1 LKTAICPE
9 KARRD
14 RPDYLSVGISTHV
27 TDRDNIRVAETDE
40 ELLTFDVSDE
50 TLERAVPIVGGQPPF
65 TRVYGTAADC
75 GYCLVGVPG
84 PGSSSK

>member
-1 LKTAICPE
+1 MIL
-9 KARRD
+9 
-14 RPDYLSVGISTHV
+14 

-50 TLERAVPIVGGQPPF
+50 TLERAAPIVGGQPPI

-84 PGSSSK
+84 ASRHRMRG

>member
-1 LKTAICPE
+1 MIL
-9 KARRD
+9 
-14 RPDYLSVGISTHV
+14 

-50 TLERAVPIVGGQPPF
+50 TLERAAPIVGGQTTI

-84 PGSSSK
+84 PGSLS

>member
-1 LKTAICPE
+1 MIL
-9 KARRD
+9 
-14 RPDYLSVGISTHV
+14 

-50 TLERAVPIVGGQPPF
+50 TLERAAPIVGGQTTI

-84 PGSSSK
+84 ARLTHKLLPAVVADDKAGV